1 MKKLEELV
9 PSADL
14 GHFRLHKHGD
24 QTDPANESSLA
35 LLKSKHN
42 SECRFCTFLSSKH
55 QEVDHIDGNH
65 KRNVAENL
73 DVVCPLC
80 HGVKHLP
87 ISALSDSVRVAYV
100 PELNQVQIHQLILVT
115 WFATESCERAISEN
129 PSFSREKICKLRDVG
144 ARAESLYQQFDQRC
158 KLVASFLNSG
168 LGADTLRR
176 NGFESKNHPGLKADE
191 HINAGLLA
199 NVLSRLA
206 ENEPQRYQDR
216 GALLGGLRIIP
227 WKKHFLRDRTSS
239 AGQRFVHWLDEHHNV
254 NPLHCWGDV
263 LEPTS
268 KPLEEVLFD
277 FVIDADTA
285 VRQYKDAL
293 SRQK

>member
-1 MKKLEELV
+1 MKQEALV

-14 GHFRLHKHGD
+14 SHFRLHKHGD
-24 QTDPANESSLA
+24 QADPAYESSLA
-35 LLKSKHN
+35 LLTSKRKT
-42 SECRFCTFLSSKH
+42 ECRFCTFLSTKH

-65 KRNVAENL
+65 KRSAIENI
-73 DVVCPLC
+73 DIICPLC

-87 ISALSDSVRVAYV
+87 ISALTDSVRVAYV
-100 PELNQVQIHQLILVT
+100 PELTQIQIHQIILVA

-129 PSFSREKICKLRDVG
+129 PSFNKEKASKLRDIG

-168 LGADTLRR
+168 LGADTLKR

-206 ENEPQRYQDR
+206 EKEPLRYQER

-227 WKKHFLRDRTSS
+227 WKKHFLRDRSS
-239 AGQRFVHWLDEHHNV
+239 SSGQKFVHWLDEHHTV
-254 NPLHCWGDV
+254 NPLHSWGDV
-263 LEPTS
+263 LPPTS
-268 KPLEEVLFD
+268 KPLDEVLFD
-277 FVIDADTA
+277 FVSDADTA
-285 VRQYKDAL
+285 VKQFKDAL
-293 SRQK
+293 SRPK